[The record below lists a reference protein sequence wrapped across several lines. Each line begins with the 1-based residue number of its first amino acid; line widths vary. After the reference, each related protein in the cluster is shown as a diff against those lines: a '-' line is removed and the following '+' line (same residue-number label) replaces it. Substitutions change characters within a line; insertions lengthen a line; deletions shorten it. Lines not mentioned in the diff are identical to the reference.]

1 MPPNARQDKI
11 ENAAAKHYAQGAAK
25 EEAAYK
31 NQKVS
36 KEDILSH
43 YNPKSPYKVPTYY
56 STKDDALK
64 AFLRRKDPNG
74 MNLSKRV
81 WNLTPEYRVA
91 IEDAI
96 SVALKKGQGP
106 VALSHK
112 VVRYLRDYDKLNA
125 DYKRRF
131 GTARKAKDCH
141 YAAYRLAYTEINMA
155 YRVAEQERWRTI
167 DDIVGYEVKTRESS
181 HKDVDVCDIL
191 QGKYPKTF
199 KWVGW
204 HPMCHCYAVP
214 IFRSDDETAQGS
226 KAAVRD
232 VPGNFKEWV
241 KSHAEGVERAQGRGT
256 LPYFLKD
263 NAATW
268 GEAVREARYDREV
281 ELIRGVL
288 RGANAS
294 LPTKK
299 EGVGMFV
306 GNSELDSTQAKK
318 EAASALLD
326 NEYRRKYELAKL
338 SNAQK
343 ENLDKLAKAMGVGRG
358 KPMRFADADSGSV
371 NPMRSDDNC
380 VNCVYAFEARRRGLD
395 VVASDRFDA
404 SLSEHPYN
412 GWVRENGK
420 IPQYEK
426 VNVRMADDIKVTE
439 RLLKDALDRQTSPVG
454 SRYFIAFD
462 KRAKA
467 GEETVGHIFYAERT
481 AEKSLVLYDPQK
493 DSYPSLSQILVAM
506 DTEHGLELLR
516 IDKLLLGN
524 DAKKVLDV

>member
-1 MPPNARQDKI
+1 MKHRHGLCFCRIPPA
-11 ENAAAKHYAQGAAK
+11 G
-25 EEAAYK
+25 
-31 NQKVS
+31 

-81 WNLTPEYRVA
+81 WNLTPEYRAA

-155 YRVAEQERWRTI
+155 YRTAEQERWRAI

-181 HKDVDVCDIL
+181 HKDADVCDVL

-226 KAAVRD
+226 KAEVRD
-232 VPGNFKEWV
+232 VPDNYREWV
-241 KSHAEGVERAQGRGT
+241 KRNAEGIERARGRGT

-268 GEAVREARYDREV
+268 SEAVREARYDREV

-294 LPTKK
+294 LPVGKK
-299 EGVGMFV
+299 GVGTLA
-306 GNSELDSTQAKK
+306 GRGGIDSGQAKK
-318 EAASALLD
+318 EAEGALRD
-326 NEYRRKYELAKL
+326 NEYRKKYELAKL
-338 SNAQK
+338 SSEQQ
-343 ENLDKLAKAMGVGRG
+343 ENIKNIQRALGLKIQEP
-358 KPMRFADADSGSV
+358 KPMRFVDADSGSA
-371 NPMRSDDNC
+371 NTSKADDVC
-380 VNCVYAFEARRRGLD
+380 VNSVYAFEARRRGLN
-395 VVASDRFDA
+395 VTANSQFNEFLA
-404 SLSEHPYN
+404 EHPYN
-412 GWVRENGK
+412 GWVKNGK
-420 IPQYEK
+420 IPQCNIVKIKSDASDEEQEK
-426 VNVRMADDIKVTE
+426 
-439 RLLKDALDRQTSPVG
+439 LLRATLKELTFGKGGRYSIAYNNKPENGQG
-454 SRYFIAFD
+454 SD
-462 KRAKA
+462 
-467 GEETVGHIFYAERT
+467 GHIFFAERVS
-481 AEKSLVLYDPQK
+481 EENLVLYDPLN
-493 DSYPSLSQILVAM
+493 DSYPSLSLVLKKM
-506 DTEHGLELLR
+506 DKSHGLELLR
-516 IDKLLLGN
+516 IDKLLINEDLCHS
-524 DAKKVLDV
+524 LLSPSH

>member
-1 MPPNARQDKI
+1 MDGQLGKLEKKMAVKSALIASRV
-11 ENAAAKHYAQGAAK
+11 GA
-25 EEAAYK
+25 E
-31 NQKVS
+31 
-36 KEDILSH
+36 
-43 YNPKSPYKVPTYY
+43 
-56 STKDDALK
+56 
-64 AFLRRKDPNG
+64 
-74 MNLSKRV
+74 
-81 WNLTPEYRVA
+81 
-91 IEDAI
+91 
-96 SVALKKGQGP
+96 
-106 VALSHK
+106 
-112 VVRYLRDYDKLNA
+112 
-125 DYKRRF
+125 
-131 GTARKAKDCH
+131 
-141 YAAYRLAYTEINMA
+141 
-155 YRVAEQERWRTI
+155 
-167 DDIVGYEVKTRESS
+167 
-181 HKDVDVCDIL
+181 
-191 QGKYPKTF
+191 TF

-241 KSHAEGVERAQGRGT
+241 KSHAESIERAQGRGT

-294 LPTKK
+294 LPAAKK
-299 EGVGMFV
+299 GVGTLA
-306 GNSELDSTQAKK
+306 GHGGISSAQAKK
-318 EAASALLD
+318 DAQNALGD
-326 NEYRRKYELAKL
+326 NEYRRKHELAKL
-338 SNAQK
+338 SDAQK
-343 ENLDKLAKAMGVGRG
+343 ENLDKLAKALGVRRG

-395 VVASDRFDA
+395 IVASDRFDA

-412 GWVRENGK
+412 GWVRESGE

-426 VNVRMADDIKVTE
+426 VKVRMVDNIKVTE

-493 DSYPSLSQILVAM
+493 DSYPSILQILGAM

-524 DAKKVLDV
+524 DVKKVLDV

>member
-1 MPPNARQDKI
+1 MEA
-11 ENAAAKHYAQGAAK
+11 AAAKHYAQGAAK
-25 EEAAYK
+25 EEVASK

-241 KSHAEGVERAQGRGT
+241 KSHAEGVERARGRGT

-268 GEAVREARYDREV
+268 GEAAREARYDREV
-281 ELIRGVL
+281 ELILGVL

-294 LPTKK
+294 LPVGKK
-299 EGVGMFV
+299 GVGAIT
-306 GNSELDSTQAKK
+306 GRSETKHKRTDAREDAYANYSDDEWVKGGLFKNGGYLVTQKARLEQAVKSKNEMAKF
-318 EAASALLD
+318 
-326 NEYRRKYELAKL
+326 
-338 SNAQK
+338 QK
-343 ENLDKLAKAMGVGRG
+343 EQEMCLTAAKNGHAVEHL
-358 KPMRFADADSGSV
+358 ADAKDGGTYDAV
-371 NPMRSDDNC
+371 IDGVKTDLKRTEGAGNIQKYGIHAVRKQGAEQVYFQFDNWTTKHRTSIG
-380 VNCVYAFEARRRGLD
+380 VLSSLGIHGVYI
-395 VVASDRFDA
+395 
-404 SLSEHPYN
+404 LSE
-412 GWVRENGK
+412 
-420 IPQYEK
+420 
-426 VNVRMADDIKVTE
+426 A
-439 RLLKDALDRQTSPVG
+439 
-454 SRYFIAFD
+454 
-462 KRAKA
+462 
-467 GEETVGHIFYAERT
+467 
-481 AEKSLVLYDPQK
+481 
-493 DSYPSLSQILVAM
+493 PSI
-506 DTEHGLELLR
+506 EHHF
-516 IDKLLLGN
+516 
-524 DAKKVLDV
+524 